1 MSLATIM
8 LHQLAIARQVIEGS
22 HEIVP
27 AWRIETDEGAFLV
40 LTRFDPD
47 KPEQRERA
55 LILIRRFMAWKMAT
69 SYVLTVETW
78 LGDRM
83 TRTGDEVLL
92 VVGVSRH
99 ERLAAQQRIRR
110 GDVVSFSDPY
120 WLQPSQVDPTYFK
133 MLPGKRIEISAEEAA
148 ELARIFG
155 KNGELPAS
163 RVR

>member
-1 MSLATIM
+1 MSLTTIM

-40 LTRFDPD
+40 LTRFDSD